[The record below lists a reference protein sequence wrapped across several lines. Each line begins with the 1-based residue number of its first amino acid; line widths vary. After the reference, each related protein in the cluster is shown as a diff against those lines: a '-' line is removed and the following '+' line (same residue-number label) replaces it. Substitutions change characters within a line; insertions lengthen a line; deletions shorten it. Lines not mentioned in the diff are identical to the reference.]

1 MRLKAWRAQRV
12 MTQKDLA
19 DKSGVSFFT
28 IQGLEQGK
36 HLPSIRTA
44 RRLAEALQ
52 VEPLEIDEVAEAMQR
67 LREGKEEASLL
78 PA

>member
-1 MRLKAWRAQRV
+1 MRIKAWRAQRV

-36 HLPSIRTA
+36 HLPSIKTA
-44 RRLAEALQ
+44 QKIAEALE
-52 VEPLEIDEVAEAMQR
+52 VEPLELDEVAEAM
-67 LREGKEEASLL
+67 LRIQEGKEEASLL

>member
-44 RRLAEALQ
+44 QKIAEALA

-67 LREGKEEASLL
+67 VREGKEEAS
-78 PA
+78 PVSA